1 MFDARRRNMSA
12 QQKLMNW
19 AIATGGV
26 FSFLMGAGQAG
37 ASLPFAAASLTLLMY
52 SLEMNNEV

>member
-1 MFDARRRNMSA
+1 MSA
-12 QQKLMNW
+12 RQKPMNW

-52 SLEMNNEV
+52 SLEVSDEV

>member
-1 MFDARRRNMSA
+1 MNAR
-12 QQKLMNW
+12 QKLMNW
-19 AIATGGV
+19 AIATGGI

-52 SLEMNNEV
+52 SLEASDEV